1 MDRNSA
7 DPVAPGLKTEVL
19 AGSSCEILGP
29 GKERRERTTS
39 WKKALSALL
48 APCKWEAVSS
58 LPGPLRI
65 IYIFICSKSQVGV
78 E

>member
-48 APCKWEAVSS
+48 LANGRQRVLYQAP
-58 LPGPLRI
+58 
-65 IYIFICSKSQVGV
+65 
-78 E
+78 